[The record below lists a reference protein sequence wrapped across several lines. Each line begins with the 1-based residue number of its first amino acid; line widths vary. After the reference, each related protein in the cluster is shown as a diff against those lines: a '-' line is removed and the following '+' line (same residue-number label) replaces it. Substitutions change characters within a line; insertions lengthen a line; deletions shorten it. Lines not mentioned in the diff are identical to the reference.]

1 MKYLSLVLL
10 ICSFIVDADTIKS
23 ELAKKKPIRIAFL
36 ADIHLHDIYAELDSS
51 SMTKNISLPKNADN
65 NSLLIRSMKAQ
76 LGSTRLFNE
85 NYFVFKAALD
95 DLVEKNIKLVA
106 LPGDFTD
113 DGQPINVQAVEKILT
128 QYTEQHGMQFF
139 VITGNHDPVRPFT
152 IPGGKSNY
160 LQSTGEELAIYSPKH
175 KNCINNKETPNI
187 CSNTMEYW
195 GYKEIMQSLAKHGF
209 SPQKEYLYYET
220 PFSAA
225 QNKPWS
231 IEASLKTEKF
241 ENRQLTW
248 CDKNQQP
255 TCISMPDASYLVEPI
270 PGLWL
275 LAIDANVY
283 QPIKS
288 KNTPTTYQGSSGA
301 GYNAMSE
308 FKQPVLDWINSVVIR
323 AKQQNKQLVA
333 FSHFPMADFYD
344 VASTDIKSLFGDNAF
359 QMKRMPTSET
369 ENMLANTGLQL
380 HFAGHMHI
388 NDTGS
393 AKSNSDSVLFNI
405 QVPSLAAYQPAY
417 KLLSLSNNGIADIE
431 TVVLDIVPNF
441 NLLFKHYLAEWN
453 YRDKVKQPNWDKE
466 ILNSTS
472 YSQLT
477 DKHLQGVVDSRYLP
491 KEWPHALV
499 NFMHHTNASDIAKL
513 SACDSQ
519 SNNNETLNKINQL
532 ELITGKTII
541 YDLYRLRNADD
552 IAIVPKS
559 RLYAYTLIH
568 RLFETT
574 KACSANTSERHQ
586 QLALLFK
593 IIFKMANSEVSGNF
607 SIDLHKNQFLPLVI
621 SASKKE

>member
-1 MKYLSLVLL
+1 MKYLSLIFLV
-10 ICSFIVDADTIKS
+10 CSFIVNADIIKN
-23 ELAKKKPIRIAFL
+23 EHVKGEPVKIAFL

-51 SMTKNISLPKNADN
+51 SNTQKFSLPKDRDN
-65 NSLLIRSMKAQ
+65 TPLLIRSMKAQ

-95 DLVEKNIKLVA
+95 DLVAKNIKLVA

-113 DGQPINVQAVEKILT
+113 DGQPINVQAVEKILNK
-128 QYTEQHGMQFF
+128 YTEQHGMQFF

-175 KNCINNKETPNI
+175 KNCINNKGISTV

-209 SPQKEYLYYET
+209 SPQKGYLYYET
-220 PFSAA
+220 PFSTA

-231 IEASLKTEKF
+231 IESSIKAEQFEK
-241 ENRQLTW
+241 RQLTW
-248 CDKNQQP
+248 CDDSQQP
-255 TCISMPDASYLVEPI
+255 KCTSMPDASYLVEPI

-288 KNTPTTYQGSSGA
+288 KDNTTTYQGSSGA

-323 AKQQNKQLVA
+323 AKLQDKQLVA
-333 FSHFPMADFYD
+333 FSHFPMTDFYD
-344 VASTDIKSLFGDNAF
+344 NSSTDIKSLFGDNAF
-359 QMKRMPTSET
+359 QMKRMPTSKT

-388 NDTGS
+388 NDTGT
-393 AKSNSDSVLFNI
+393 AKSNTDSVLFNI

-417 KLLSLSNNGIADIE
+417 KLLSLSKEGIATIE
-431 TVVLDIVPNF
+431 TVVLDKVPNF
-441 NLLFKHYLAEWN
+441 NLLFEHYLAEWN
-453 YRDKVKQPNWDKE
+453 YRDKLKQPNWNKE
-466 ILNSTS
+466 ILKSTS

-491 KEWPHALV
+491 KEWPQVLV
-499 NFMHHTNASDIAKL
+499 NFMHNTNTNDIAKL
-513 SACDSQ
+513 AYCDTK
-519 SNNNETLNKINQL
+519 SNNNEILNQISRL
-532 ELITGKTII
+532 ELITGSTMI

-552 IAIVPKS
+552 IAVVPQS
-559 RLYAYTLIH
+559 RLEAYTLIH
-568 RLFETT
+568 QLFESN
-574 KACSANTSERHQ
+574 KDCSAYTSEKPK
-586 QLALLFK
+586 QLALLFT
-593 IIFKMANSEVSGNF
+593 IIFKMINSEVSGNF
-607 SIDLHKNQFLPLVI
+607 SIDLPNNRFVAP
-621 SASKKE
+621 SSSTRGKK